1 MKVLS
6 KLMTA
11 IRGGA
16 REVGESIVDAN
27 AVRIFEQEIVDSKN
41 HIKKAKDS
49 LTSVM
54 AEKMQAARK
63 VDAIQND
70 IAANEGYAEKAL
82 SKGDEALALEVAQK
96 IAQLES
102 ELADQQGV
110 QQTCA
115 LHVEKLKGQIQAAER
130 QIVEN
135 ERQLNMI
142 KTTES
147 VHKATAA
154 ISDNFAQSGSKLVN
168 AKESLERIKKRQEM
182 REDKLKAAEEL
193 NSENFDKSL
202 NDKLKDAGIMDSGS
216 SSANAVLERLKNK
229 QS

>member
-6 KLMTA
+6 KIFTA

-16 REVGESIVDAN
+16 REAGEAIVDVN

-63 VDAIQND
+63 VDAIAND
-70 IAANEGYAEKAL
+70 ISENEGYATKAL
-82 SKGDEALALEVAQK
+82 DKGDENLAVEVAEKIAGLEVEQA
-96 IAQLES
+96 EH
-102 ELADQQGV
+102 QQIHDN
-110 QQTCA
+110 CA
-115 LHVEKLKGQIQAAER
+115 AHINKLKDQIQAAER
-130 QIVEN
+130 QISEN

-147 VHKATAA
+147 VHKATSA
-154 ISDNFAQSGSKLVN
+154 ISENFASSGSKVIN
-168 AKESLERIKKRQEM
+168 AKESLERIKKRQQM
-182 REDKLKAAEEL
+182 REDKLKAAQEL
-193 NSENFDKSL
+193 NTDNFDKSL
-202 NDKLKDAGIMDSGS
+202 QDKLKNAGIMDDAS
-216 SSANAVLERLKNK
+216 SSASAVLERLKAK
-229 QS
+229 K